1 MRGRTMRNFLVAT
14 TLLAIWAKPFAMAD
28 TAKINVSVVDDAT
41 ENPIEGVR
49 VTGYFTVD
57 IGGRAWTESSVPNKM
72 SALTDKSGTCGLA
85 GKTNC
90 GKVGCW
96 IENPPS
102 GYYCPA
108 KGWGHT
114 YLKRDIFGVWQPDNL
129 VATIRLQ
136 RVEHPIPLF
145 VKRVELRD
153 NKNGIGGLDGTNSV
167 LRFDL
172 MKGEWLPPY
181 GNGEVADL
189 LIDSKLTITDRER
202 KFRYATKKVED
213 VLFYELSNAID
224 FGGQDDFVR
233 QLDAGKMAGIKIR
246 EAAEFNPG
254 NRVIRAMGM
263 RKVIAKNKNWHC
275 EYYSDKDA
283 DRCYTFRI
291 RTRRNDEGKLVEAYY
306 GKIYGDFEF
315 EGDDKKGLIGV
326 KFLYYLNPTSLDR
339 NLEWDMK
346 NNLCPNGNVGL
357 RQP

>member
-1 MRGRTMRNFLVAT
+1 MKNFLFVIMVAGV
-14 TLLAIWAKPFAMAD
+14 LARPFAMAD
-28 TAKINVSVVDDAT
+28 VAKVDALVVDEVT
-41 ENPIEGVR
+41 GRPIEGVL

-57 IGGRAWTESSVPNKM
+57 IGSRAWTDSSVPNKDA
-72 SALTDKSGTCGLA
+72 SLTDRNGLCTLT

-96 IENPPS
+96 AEENLS
-102 GYYCPA
+102 GYYRPA
-108 KGWGHT
+108 KGCGHVYT
-114 YLKRDIFGVWQPDNL
+114 TKDIFGVWQPDNL
-129 VATIRLQ
+129 VVTIALQ

-153 NKNGIGGLDGTNSV
+153 NKNGIGGFDGTNSV

-189 LIDSKLTITDRER
+189 LIDSKLKITGRER
-202 KFRYATKKVED
+202 KFRYATKREED
-213 VLFYELSNAID
+213 VFFYEFSNAVA
-224 FGGQDDFVR
+224 FGGCDDFVHQVDVEKR
-233 QLDAGKMAGIKIR
+233 AGIKVR
-246 EAAEFNPG
+246 TAADFVSGN
-254 NRVIRAMGM
+254 NRVVKAMGK

-275 EYYSDKDA
+275 EYFSDKMD

-291 RTRRNDEGKLVEAYY
+291 RSRRNEKGELIEAYY

-346 NNLCPNGNVGL
+346 NNLCPNPGSLNQ
-357 RQP
+357 RMP

>member
-1 MRGRTMRNFLVAT
+1 MRNFLVAT

-28 TAKINVSVVDDAT
+28 TAKINVFVVDDAT
-41 ENPIEGVR
+41 ENPIEGVG

-72 SALTDKSGTCGLA
+72 SALTDKSGTCGLT

-108 KGWGHT
+108 KGWGHA
-114 YLKRDIFGVWQPDNL
+114 YLKKDIFGVWQPDNL

-136 RVEHPIPLF
+136 RVEHPISLF

-153 NKNGIGGLDGTNSV
+153 NKNGIGGFDGANSV

-172 MKGEWLPPY
+172 MKGEWLPPH

-202 KFRYATKKVED
+202 KFRYATKKIED
-213 VLFYELSNAID
+213 VLFYELSNVVD
-224 FGGQDDFVR
+224 FGGQNDFVR

-246 EAAEFNPG
+246 EAADFNSG
-254 NRVIRAMGM
+254 NRIVKAMGM

-275 EYYSDKDA
+275 EYYSDKEA
-283 DRCYTFRI
+283 DRCYMFRI
-291 RTRRNDEGKLVEAYY
+291 RSRRDEEGKLVEAYY

-326 KFLYYLNPTSLDR
+326 KFLYYLNPKSLDR

-346 NNLCPNGNVGL
+346 TNLCPTAGKHESL
-357 RQP
+357 LP